1 MQRYVSQIVRS
12 KRPSQLK
19 KRRLVSH
26 DNTAHLLKESGFEMV
41 PCKNA
46 YQANELLPIDEAR
59 GFFEKVHDVIELD
72 HVKHQNVWNYD
83 ESWVSPEDKPLGV
96 MYLIRRGH

>member
-12 KRPSQLK
+12 KRPSLLK

-26 DNTAHLLKESGFEMV
+26 DSIAHYLKEGGFETI

-46 YQANELLPIDEAR
+46 YEANELLPIDEAR
-59 GFFEKVHDVIELD
+59 SFFKVHDVID
-72 HVKHQNVWNYD
+72 H
-83 ESWVSPEDKPLGV
+83 
-96 MYLIRRGH
+96 